1 MIFKVSSVLSHS
13 MCDPNIILYVL
24 DIAKAELKGHLVRAA
39 LFMIP
44 KKMWEKES
52 LFFCLL
58 DSFPTSNKDLRVSFH
73 AFCFPLR
80 FLLLT

>member
-52 LFFCLL
+52 LFFAFLIL
-58 DSFPTSNKDLRVSFH
+58 FPPVIRTSGSLFMLSVFH
-73 AFCFPLR
+73 SGSCC
-80 FLLLT
+80 